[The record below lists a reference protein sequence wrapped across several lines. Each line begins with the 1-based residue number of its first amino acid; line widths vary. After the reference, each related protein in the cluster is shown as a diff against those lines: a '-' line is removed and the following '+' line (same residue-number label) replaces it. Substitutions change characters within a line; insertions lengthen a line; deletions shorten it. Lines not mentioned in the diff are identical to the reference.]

1 MNYFLV
7 KRFLDIIGS
16 SVGLIVLSPA
26 FLLVVLFIKLDSK
39 GPIFADIPSRVGSG
53 GKTFKMYKFR
63 SMIANAHEVLRTDP
77 KYKNL
82 YEQYKK
88 SNFKVSTDQDPR
100 ITRVGRFIRKTSLDE
115 LPQLINI
122 LRGDMSL
129 VGPRAF
135 HVDELEDQQK
145 KHLGTSKFVL
155 QLLKVKPGLTGPW
168 QVSGRSSVD
177 FPERVKLDAD
187 YAKSKSVINDIK
199 IILKTIPAVLKGEG
213 N

>member
-1 MNYFLV
+1 MNYFLA
-7 KRFLDIIGS
+7 KRFLDIIGA
-16 SVGLIVLSPA
+16 SVGLVLFSPIFLIVA
-26 FLLVVLFIKLDSK
+26 VFIKLDSK
-39 GPIFADIPSRVGSG
+39 GPIFADIPSRVGAG
-53 GKTFKMYKFR
+53 GKVFKMYKFR
-63 SMIANAHEVLRTDP
+63 SMMANAHEVLRTDP

>member
-1 MNYFLV
+1 MNYFLA
-7 KRFLDIIGS
+7 KRFLDIIGA
-16 SVGLIVLSPA
+16 SVGLVLFSPIFLIVA
-26 FLLVVLFIKLDSK
+26 VFIKLDSK
-39 GPIFADIPSRVGSG
+39 GPIFADIPSRVGAG
-53 GKTFKMYKFR
+53 GKVFKMLKFR
-63 SMIANAHEVLRTDP
+63 SMIANAHEVLRADP
-77 KYKNL
+77 KYKSL

-88 SNFKVSTDQDPR
+88 GNFKVSTDQDPR

-187 YAKSKSVINDIK
+187 YAKSNSVINDIK

>member
-7 KRFLDIIGS
+7 KRFLDVVGA
-16 SVGLIVLSPA
+16 SVGLILFSPI
-26 FLLVVLFIKLDSK
+26 FLLVALFIKLNSR
-39 GPIFADIPSRVGSG
+39 GPMFADIPSRVGAG

-63 SMIANAHEVLRTDP
+63 SMIVNAHDVLRKDP
-77 KYKNL
+77 KYKQL

-100 ITRVGRFIRKTSLDE
+100 ITKVGRFIRKTSLDE
-115 LPQLINI
+115 LPQFINI
-122 LRGDMSL
+122 LKGDMSL

-135 HVDELEDQQK
+135 HGDELEEQQQRYPETRK
-145 KHLGTSKFVL
+145 LVVELLG
-155 QLLKVKPGLTGPW
+155 VKPGLTGPW

-177 FPERVKLDAD
+177 FPERVKLDAG
-187 YAKSKSVINDIK
+187 YAKSNSVINDIK

>member
-7 KRFLDIIGS
+7 KRFLDVVGA
-16 SVGLIVLSPA
+16 SVGLILFSPI
-26 FLLVVLFIKLDSK
+26 FLLVALFIKLNSR
-39 GPIFADIPSRVGSG
+39 GPMFADIPSRVGAG

-63 SMIANAHEVLRTDP
+63 SMIVNAHDVLRKDP
-77 KYKNL
+77 KYKQL

-100 ITRVGRFIRKTSLDE
+100 ITKVGRFIRKTSLDE
-115 LPQLINI
+115 LPQFINI
-122 LRGDMSL
+122 LKGDMSL

-135 HVDELEDQQK
+135 HGDELEEQQQRYPETRK
-145 KHLGTSKFVL
+145 LVVELLG
-155 QLLKVKPGLTGPW
+155 VKPGLTGPW

-187 YAKSKSVINDIK
+187 YAKSNSVINDIK
-199 IILKTIPAVLKGEG
+199 IILKTIPAV
-213 N
+213 

>member
-1 MNYFLV
+1 MNYFLA
-7 KRFLDIIGS
+7 KRFLDIIGA
-16 SVGLIVLSPA
+16 SVGLVLFSPIFLIVA
-26 FLLVVLFIKLDSK
+26 VFIKLDSK
-39 GPIFADIPSRVGSG
+39 GPIFADIPSRVGVG
-53 GKTFKMYKFR
+53 GKVFKMYKFR

-88 SNFKVSTDQDPR
+88 GNFKVSTDQDPR

-187 YAKSKSVINDIK
+187 YAKSNSVINDIK

>member
-7 KRFLDIIGS
+7 KRFLDVVGA
-16 SVGLIVLSPA
+16 SVGLILFSPI
-26 FLLVVLFIKLDSK
+26 FLLVALFIKLNSR
-39 GPIFADIPSRVGSG
+39 GPMFADIPSRVGAG

-63 SMIANAHEVLRTDP
+63 SMIVNAHDVLRKDP
-77 KYKNL
+77 KYKQL

-100 ITRVGRFIRKTSLDE
+100 ITKVGRFIRKTSLDE
-115 LPQLINI
+115 LPQFINI
-122 LRGDMSL
+122 LKGDMSL

-135 HVDELEDQQK
+135 HGDELEEQQQRYPETRK
-145 KHLGTSKFVL
+145 LVVELLG
-155 QLLKVKPGLTGPW
+155 VKPGLTGPW

-187 YAKSKSVINDIK
+187 YAKSNSVINDIK